1 MCWHRL
7 STGRS
12 SAILLSAL
20 YTLCCLSSAAAS
32 EMSSFLYFSQSGTC
46 IVNLPLQRSQES
58 RKAEN
63 PGHLKVKCKSGNK
76 DDLQLNFTLRNAL

>member
-1 MCWHRL
+1 MCWHDCPL
-7 STGRS
+7 VG
-12 SAILLSAL
+12 AVPFCFQPCIP
-20 YTLCCLSSAAAS
+20 CAAS

-63 PGHLKVKCKSGNK
+63 PGHLKVKCKSGNR